1 MAGTVA
7 LRPHQ
12 NDHAAVEGA
21 DGHEA
26 LLGAGNPVVQHRVG
40 RAREHPPGIGQ
51 VETTDPEGRLP
62 LGRIEAD
69 IRHRDGGNARRD
81 PEAPRRRKGRAVA
94 LRPRDP
100 FELDIGRRRRAA
112 AAMHPIVLDGLAML
126 LKASSFEVVARCR
139 TGEEARAALAGDI
152 NIAVHNIQMPKATG
166 LELLRALRGAG
177 LTRPKIVILIA
188 SLERA
193 QLVEAVELETD
204 GLVLKETAGE
214 RIVHRSEEVAAGRQ
228 WIDNDALLRVVGELA
243 RREARAAV
251 TKPLSEREAEV
262 AELAAQDL
270 RNRDIALALGLS
282 ESTVKMHLRN
292 VCTKLGVGSRA
303 ELAAF
308 PREHRRTSCPLG
320 SADADAVLDQDPDA
334 EAD

>member
-1 MAGTVA
+1 
-7 LRPHQ
+7 
-12 NDHAAVEGA
+12 
-21 DGHEA
+21 
-26 LLGAGNPVVQHRVG
+26 
-40 RAREHPPGIGQ
+40 
-51 VETTDPEGRLP
+51 
-62 LGRIEAD
+62 
-69 IRHRDGGNARRD
+69 
-81 PEAPRRRKGRAVA
+81 
-94 LRPRDP
+94 
-100 FELDIGRRRRAA
+100 
-112 AAMHPIVLDGLAML
+112 MHPIVLDGLAML
-126 LKASSFEVVARCR
+126 LKASSFDVVARCR

-292 VCTKLGVGSRA
+292 VFTKLGVGSRA

-334 EAD
+334 EADEHETTEELGALANRAACSRPEHHSDRRQCERHYPDRRADEDRGLTQRGDGDAGGSGINACRDR